1 MLQKQNDTTRTRDVM
16 LSPCPTTPEG
26 QRKNTLV
33 VCPKSLPKLKMNGG
47 PRVKGGRASI
57 ENPTYLRETH
67 KPKKRDNLK
76 PLK

>member
-1 MLQKQNDTTRTRDVM
+1 LFAQ
-16 LSPCPTTPEG
+16 
-26 QRKNTLV
+26 
-33 VCPKSLPKLKMNGG
+33 KSLPKLKMNGG